1 MNRQSR
7 IENYLRSALSPT
19 LLEVI
24 NDSEKHRGHSDHLG
38 GAGQTGET
46 HYKVKIS
53 SPLFAGRSRIDCH
66 RLVNDALAQEF
77 KDGLHALE
85 IKIIN

>member
-1 MNRQSR
+1 MNRQAR
-7 IENYLRSALSPT
+7 IEKFLKSLTPT
-19 LLEVI
+19 HLEVI
-24 NDSEKHRGHSDHLG
+24 NDSEKHKGHSDHLG

-53 SPLFAGRSRIDCH
+53 SPLFHGLSRIECH

-85 IKIIN
+85 IKIVT